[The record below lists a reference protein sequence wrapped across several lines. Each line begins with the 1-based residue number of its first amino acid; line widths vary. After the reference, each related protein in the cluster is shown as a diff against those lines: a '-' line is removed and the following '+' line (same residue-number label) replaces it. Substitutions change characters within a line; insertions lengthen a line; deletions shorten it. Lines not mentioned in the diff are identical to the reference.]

1 MTIKITSVLRHLLVL
16 PLFLA
21 AVKTH
26 AQDIISQSFRQY
38 NDHVLTEKVYV
49 HTDRNFYMAGEI
61 MWFKVY
67 NVDAGTLHQLDIS
80 KVVYADVLDEA
91 NNAVLQAKIALDK
104 GRGNGSFYIPV
115 NLKNGNYKLRA
126 YTNWMKNFSADRFFE
141 KTITIV
147 NSLTEPV
154 ATTAMGTVRPP
165 AIQFFAEGGN
175 LVAGATSTVG
185 FKVTGADGKGI
196 DASGVITNERNETVA
211 RFETLKFGMGSFEL
225 TPDANSTYKAVVRI
239 GSNNSLISELPPVA
253 AKGYAIHLTGTY
265 NQTNLVISTR
275 GVNEPLYLFIHS
287 GRTVIVAQSVV
298 TNANGNATISIDR
311 LKLGRG
317 VNHITLFNSAK
328 QPVCE
333 RLIFSRPDALQIRA
347 QVQSQYKLR
356 SLVAIPVTV
365 APAANNTVPANMSIA
380 VFKADSLNHG
390 DDLNIDTYLW
400 LTSELKGN
408 IESPDYYFSRTPGV
422 ISDEVDR
429 ALDNL
434 LLVQGWSR
442 FKWDEVLNGKQKFT
456 YLPEYDG
463 HLVTGQLRDAY
474 GKPAPKITAYMG
486 VPGKRLQLYGST
498 ADSTGRLLFNT
509 KQLYGPGEIVV
520 QTNTE
525 IDSTY
530 KISIN
535 NPFSEQYS
543 SIKLPAFKLIKQWQK
558 ALEFN
563 SMDMQVQNIYV
574 PNKLKQYTVP
584 VVDSSVYFGNNHK
597 KYFLENY
604 TRFTTMEEVLR
615 EYVVE
620 VLVGKT
626 KNRVRF
632 NVLNGGEFTRDQ
644 PMVILDGVPI
654 FNLDRVFAIDPL
666 KIREL
671 DMMKYKNYWGP
682 ITSNGVINMISYKGD
697 MAGFDIDP
705 KAVVLDYEGMQLQR
719 EFYSPIYETPEQQK
733 SRVPDFRHVL
743 YWAPDVNTDATGKAN
758 VSFYTSDKPGKYIAV
773 IQGID
778 RNGLVGSYKLKFDVV
793 K

>member
-1 MTIKITSVLRHLLVL
+1 MTIKITSILRRLLTFA
-16 PLFLA
+16 LFFA

-26 AQDIISQSFRQY
+26 AQDVISQSFQQY

-49 HTDRNFYMAGEI
+49 HTDRNFYMAGDI

-80 KVVYADVLDEA
+80 KVVYVDVLDEA

-126 YTNWMKNFSADRFFE
+126 YTNWMKNFSADRYFE
-141 KTITIV
+141 KMITIV

-154 ATTAMGTVRPP
+154 ATTAKETSMPP

-196 DASGVITNERNETVA
+196 EASGVITNERNETVA
-211 RFETLKFGMGSFEL
+211 RFETLKFGMGSFEF
-225 TPDANSTYKAVVRI
+225 TPDANSTYKAVARI

-265 NQTNLVISTR
+265 NQTSLVISTR

-287 GRTVIVAQSVV
+287 GRKVILAQNVV
-298 TNANGNATISIDR
+298 TNANGNAIITIDR
-311 LKLGRG
+311 LKLGQG

-333 RLIFSRPDALQIRA
+333 RLIFRRPDALQIRA
-347 QVQSQYKLR
+347 QVQPQYKLR
-356 SLVAIPVTV
+356 SLVSIPFTV
-365 APAANNTVPANMSIA
+365 APATNEIVPANMSIA
-380 VFKADSLNHG
+380 VFKTDSLNNG

-408 IESPDYYFSRTPGV
+408 IESPEYYFSSTSEV

-442 FKWDEVLNGKQKFT
+442 FKWGEVLNSKQKFT

-463 HLVTGQLRDAY
+463 HLVTGQLNDAY
-474 GKPAPKITAYMG
+474 GKPAPNITAYMG

-498 ADSTGRLLFNT
+498 ADSNGRLLFNT

-525 IDSTY
+525 VDSTY

-535 NPFSEQYS
+535 SPFSEQYS
-543 SIKLPAFKLIKQWQK
+543 SSKLPAFKLNKQWQK
-558 ALEFN
+558 ALESN

-574 PNKLKQYTVP
+574 PNKLRQYIAP
-584 VVDSSVYFGNNHK
+584 IVDSAVYFGNDHK

-620 VLVGKT
+620 VLVGIT
-626 KNRVRF
+626 KKRVHF
-632 NVLNGGEFTRDQ
+632 TVLNGGEFTREQ

-682 ITSNGVINMISYKGD
+682 ITSNGVINMVSYKGD

-719 EFYSPIYETPEQQK
+719 EFYSPVYQTPEQQK
-733 SRVPDFRHVL
+733 SRVPDFRDVL

-778 RNGLVGSYKLKFDVV
+778 NDGLVGNYKLKFDVV